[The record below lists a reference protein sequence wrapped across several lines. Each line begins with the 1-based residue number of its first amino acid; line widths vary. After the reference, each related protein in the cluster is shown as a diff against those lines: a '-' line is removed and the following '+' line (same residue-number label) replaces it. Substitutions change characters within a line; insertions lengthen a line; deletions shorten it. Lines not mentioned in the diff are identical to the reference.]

1 MSDDRSME
9 DAVSSPNTEITA
21 LAQQVATARGK
32 LPLQHDTALYDA
44 LSDAEI
50 RAERELAE
58 WIRAQRRKQRR
69 HAVADELAAEQRDRR
84 TGALIRR
91 ADEADARWHRKA
103 LAARRRVSSA
113 DARLAQLY
121 KRAEWSSRALI
132 GVVILGMVWAGVNV
146 QHNLV
151 PSGDMSDP
159 LYWLSFGIEA
169 MISIPIITIMVAATT
184 AARWGRELE
193 RGKVLLFELAL
204 LGTTVALNAGPHLAS
219 GSYGRAAEYAIAPV
233 MVGVVIWLHAWVSA
247 RYALLIEGA
256 SVELPG
262 EASYSPAERV
272 MSMAGVASVPASTSE
287 HGAVQGDS
295 RMRAVERE
303 TVAAARD
310 VAETSVAGS
319 AVDKERAVIGAMQ
332 TSVPESQENSAAQVA
347 TAVGSAMSAADTEV
361 RAAREHPAA
370 QDATVVATALGAVD
384 SDAQASQNA
393 ALGHSAAQATT
404 VAASALSTVDS
415 AAQASRNAALGGS
428 AAQGASVAA
437 TTLGEADSDARAS
450 QDAVLG
456 HSPAKA
462 ATEVET
468 VLSDADPDAQA
479 SWDAARERPAARVD
493 STPSETFAGRGQ
505 LAHGVRRPSTDK
517 IAAPGTLELIHKAAA
532 EHRRNGDHARV
543 NGATPT
549 LRRIPITAAAQATA
563 GEATGTDPV
572 PEATAHAG
580 SVARDRN
587 GDTAAPT
594 ASVVVHN
601 DPQPPAQPEQLT
613 LTADL
618 EQLPSAASGP
628 GSNQPAERE
637 STPSAD
643 RQPSKSEPQQATSAP
658 AAGLQL
664 TDDFAVS
671 RNQQRAETDQAPV
684 AMRASVDEQTAD
696 QVTKSA
702 VAGVARQ
709 QDTTSGANHSPQT
722 DTTPS
727 ANDTRQPD
735 TSSAA
740 SDTRRPNTTP
750 KASDARQQITKS
762 AAGAKQQLAETEAV
776 TPEAESS
783 SQPAP
788 MPIAKKQLTKVAAV
802 AAAPISEQ
810 SPEPIELDDEDEDE
824 DDLTDDYD
832 FDDDTEVRALAR
844 QIAHRSPLRLTLDQ
858 IEEILE
864 LTDQSWSA
872 RSIGAEVGVSGSTVT
887 NIVEF
892 ARKIRQPYAFTG

>member
-121 KRAEWSSRALI
+121 RRAEWSSRALI

-219 GSYGRAAEYAIAPV
+219 GSFGRAAEYAIAPV

-262 EASYSPAERV
+262 EAGYSAAERV
-272 MSMAGVASVPASTSE
+272 MSMAGVSSGAASGPERIAVQDGSMPRAVGRESVGVVHETVAGAVERATDAAAHETGTAANIGAVGHDTVAGAHNGAVERGTVPAA
-287 HGAVQGDS
+287 HGTPTDANNGTVGHDTVAAAHESSAAANESVAVTHDV
-295 RMRAVERE
+295 AVEAEALAAAHGSGAAAHNGAFERE
-303 TVAAARD
+303 TVTVAHGGAVGRETVTVAHAGAVGHGTVSVAND
-310 VAETSVAGS
+310 VAGTSATGQSGVAADKERAAMLAGAAQTSALEPQETSVAQVV
-319 AVDKERAVIGAMQ
+319 APVTTAMDYADSEAS
-332 TSVPESQENSAAQVA
+332 TLRDAAPELAAAQVDS
-347 TAVGSAMSAADTEV
+347 GS
-361 RAAREHPAA
+361 
-370 QDATVVATALGAVD
+370 
-384 SDAQASQNA
+384 
-393 ALGHSAAQATT
+393 
-404 VAASALSTVDS
+404 
-415 AAQASRNAALGGS
+415 
-428 AAQGASVAA
+428 
-437 TTLGEADSDARAS
+437 
-450 QDAVLG
+450 
-456 HSPAKA
+456 
-462 ATEVET
+462 VET
-468 VLSDADPDAQA
+468 L
-479 SWDAARERPAARVD
+479 
-493 STPSETFAGRGQ
+493 AGRGQ
-505 LAHGVRRPSTDK
+505 LTHGLRRPSADK
-517 IAAPGTLELIHKAAA
+517 VTAPGTLELIHKAAA
-532 EHRRNGDHARV
+532 EYRRNGDHARV
-543 NGATPT
+543 NGAVPT
-549 LRRIPITAAAQATA
+549 LRRIPVTAAAQPTA

-594 ASVVVHN
+594 ESVVVHN
-601 DPQPPAQPEQLT
+601 DPQAPVDVPEQLT
-613 LTADL
+613 LTPDL
-618 EQLPSAASGP
+618 SPTSEQLPNTGPAQRRTVREPAPKQQSTKPAAAPRSEPHLTAAATVSTQLDSASVVEQQPSADELSTATDQLTNSVAASIEQRLTTESAASI
-628 GSNQPAERE
+628 ERQVAQ
-637 STPSAD
+637 SAARD
-643 RQPSKSEPQQATSAP
+643 GQQQAT
-658 AAGLQL
+658 
-664 TDDFAVS
+664 
-671 RNQQRAETDQAPV
+671 E
-684 AMRASVDEQTAD
+684 
-696 QVTKSA
+696 
-702 VAGVARQ
+702 
-709 QDTTSGANHSPQT
+709 
-722 DTTPS
+722 
-727 ANDTRQPD
+727 
-735 TSSAA
+735 SAA
-740 SDTRRPNTTP
+740 R
-750 KASDARQQITKS
+750 DA
-762 AAGAKQQLAETEAV
+762 QQLDAPEAV
-776 TPEAESS
+776 TPESESPS
-783 SQPAP
+783 RVEPSTLSTRQP
-788 MPIAKKQLTKVAAV
+788 TKVAAMV
-802 AAAPISEQ
+802 AAPASEQ
-810 SPEPIELDDEDEDE
+810 LPEPVEPDLDDEDA
-824 DDLTDDYD
+824 DDLIDEYD

>member
-69 HAVADELAAEQRDRR
+69 RAVADELAAEQRDRR

-121 KRAEWSSRALI
+121 RRAEWSSRALI

-193 RGKVLLFELAL
+193 RGKVLVFELAL

-219 GSYGRAAEYAIAPV
+219 GSFGRAAEYAIAPV

-262 EASYSPAERV
+262 EAGYSAAERV
-272 MSMAGVASVPASTSE
+272 MSMAGVSSGAASGPE
-287 HGAVQGDS
+287 RIAVQDGSMPRAVGHDTVAATNES
-295 RMRAVERE
+295 VAVAHDIAVEAEALAAAHGTGAAAHNGAVERE
-303 TVAAARD
+303 TVTVAHSGAVGHGTVSVAND
-310 VAETSVAGS
+310 VAGTSATGQSGVAADKERAAMLAGAAQTSALEPQETSVAQVV
-319 AVDKERAVIGAMQ
+319 APVTTAMDYADSEAS
-332 TSVPESQENSAAQVA
+332 TWRDAAPELAAAQVDS
-347 TAVGSAMSAADTEV
+347 GS
-361 RAAREHPAA
+361 
-370 QDATVVATALGAVD
+370 
-384 SDAQASQNA
+384 
-393 ALGHSAAQATT
+393 
-404 VAASALSTVDS
+404 
-415 AAQASRNAALGGS
+415 
-428 AAQGASVAA
+428 
-437 TTLGEADSDARAS
+437 
-450 QDAVLG
+450 
-456 HSPAKA
+456 
-462 ATEVET
+462 VET
-468 VLSDADPDAQA
+468 L
-479 SWDAARERPAARVD
+479 
-493 STPSETFAGRGQ
+493 AGRGQ
-505 LAHGVRRPSTDK
+505 LTHGLRRTSADK
-517 IAAPGTLELIHKAAA
+517 VTAPGTLELIHKAAA
-532 EHRRNGDHARV
+532 EYRRNGDHARV
-543 NGATPT
+543 NGAVPT
-549 LRRIPITAAAQATA
+549 LRRIPVTAAAQATA

-594 ASVVVHN
+594 ESVVVHN
-601 DPQPPAQPEQLT
+601 DPQAPVDVPEQLT
-613 LTADL
+613 LTPDL
-618 EQLPSAASGP
+618 SPTSEQLPNTGPAQRRTVREPAPKQQSTKPAAASRP
-628 GSNQPAERE
+628 EPQLTAATTVSPQLDSASVAEQ
-637 STPSAD
+637 PSAD
-643 RQPSKSEPQQATSAP
+643 QRSSTTAPVTKSTAASIEQPQATESTTRVAQQHDTESAARDTQQQAT
-658 AAGLQL
+658 
-664 TDDFAVS
+664 
-671 RNQQRAETDQAPV
+671 E
-684 AMRASVDEQTAD
+684 
-696 QVTKSA
+696 
-702 VAGVARQ
+702 
-709 QDTTSGANHSPQT
+709 
-722 DTTPS
+722 
-727 ANDTRQPD
+727 
-735 TSSAA
+735 SAA
-740 SDTRRPNTTP
+740 HN
-750 KASDARQQITKS
+750 AE
-762 AAGAKQQLAETEAV
+762 QLAEPEAV
-776 TPEAESS
+776 TPEAESPS
-783 SQPAP
+783 RGETNALSTRRP
-788 MPIAKKQLTKVAAV
+788 TKVAAV
-802 AAAPISEQ
+802 VAAPASEQ
-810 SPEPIELDDEDEDE
+810 FSEPVEPDLHDE
-824 DDLTDDYD
+824 DDLIDEYD

>member
-121 KRAEWSSRALI
+121 RRAEWSSRALI

-287 HGAVQGDS
+287 QVAVQGDS

-303 TVAAARD
+303 NVAAARD

-332 TSVPESQENSAAQVA
+332 TSASESQENSAAWVA
-347 TAVGSAMSAADTEV
+347 AALGTAMNAADSEV
-361 RAAREHPAA
+361 RASQDAAREHHAHA
-370 QDATVVATALGAVD
+370 ATVAATALGE
-384 SDAQASQNA
+384 
-393 ALGHSAAQATT
+393 G
-404 VAASALSTVDS
+404 DS
-415 AAQASRNAALGGS
+415 AAQASQDAALGGS
-428 AAQGASVAA
+428 AAQATTVAA

-450 QDAVLG
+450 QNAALG
-456 HSPAKA
+456 HSAAQA

-468 VLSDADPDAQA
+468 VLIDADPDAQI
-479 SWDAARERPAARVD
+479 SRDAARERPAARVD
-493 STPSETFAGRGQ
+493 STPIETFAGRGQ
-505 LAHGVRRPSTDK
+505 LTHGVHRPSTDK

-549 LRRIPITAAAQATA
+549 LRRIPVTAAAQATA

-594 ASVVVHN
+594 ASVVHN
-601 DPQPPAQPEQLT
+601 DPQPPAEPEQLT

-618 EQLPSAASGP
+618 EQQPSTGSGR
-628 GSNQPAERE
+628 GTNQQLAERE
-637 STPSAD
+637 STTAVD
-643 RQPSKSEPQQATSAP
+643 RQPSKSEPRQSASAP
-658 AAGLQL
+658 AAERKPTEDL
-664 TDDFAVS
+664 TVAK
-671 RNQQRAETDQAPV
+671 NQRRAMTDPAPV
-684 AMRASVDEQTAD
+684 AVQDSADEQTAD
-696 QVTKSA
+696 QATKSA
-702 VAGVARQ
+702 VASV
-709 QDTTSGANHSPQT
+709 
-722 DTTPS
+722 
-727 ANDTRQPD
+727 
-735 TSSAA
+735 
-740 SDTRRPNTTP
+740 
-750 KASDARQQITKS
+750 ARQQITKA
-762 AAGAKQQLAETEAV
+762 AAGGNQQLAEPESV
-776 TPEAESS
+776 TSDAESS

-788 MPIAKKQLTKVAAV
+788 SAIAEKQLTKAAVV
-802 AAAPISEQ
+802 AAAPISAQ
-810 SPEPIELDDEDEDE
+810 SPELIELDDEDQDE
-824 DDLTDDYD
+824 DDRTDDYD

>member
-121 KRAEWSSRALI
+121 RRAEWSSRALI

-272 MSMAGVASVPASTSE
+272 MSMAGVGSVPASTLE

-295 RMRAVERE
+295 RTQAVERE
-303 TVAAARD
+303 TVTAARD
-310 VAETSVAGS
+310 VAETSMARPD
-319 AVDKERAVIGAMQ
+319 VDKERASGAMQ

-384 SDAQASQNA
+384 SDAQASQDA
-393 ALGHSAAQATT
+393 ALGGSAAQATT
-404 VAASALSTVDS
+404 VAATTMGAVDSDAQASQNAALDHSAPQATTVAASALGAVGS
-415 AAQASRNAALGGS
+415 AAQASQDAALGGS
-428 AAQGASVAA
+428 AAQ
-437 TTLGEADSDARAS
+437 
-450 QDAVLG
+450 
-456 HSPAKA
+456 A

-468 VLSDADPDAQA
+468 VLGDADSGAQA
-479 SWDAARERPAARVD
+479 SRDAAARVD
-493 STPSETFAGRGQ
+493 STPIETLAGRGQ
-505 LAHGVRRPSTDK
+505 LTHGGRRPSTDK

-549 LRRIPITAAAQATA
+549 LRRIPVTTAAQATA

-628 GSNQPAERE
+628 GSNQQPAERE

-643 RQPSKSEPQQATSAP
+643 RHRSKSEPQQATSAP
-658 AAGLQL
+658 AAGRQL

-702 VAGVARQ
+702 VAGVAQQ

-727 ANDTRQPD
+727 ANDTRQ
-735 TSSAA
+735 
-740 SDTRRPNTTP
+740 
-750 KASDARQQITKS
+750 QITKS
-762 AAGAKQQLAETEAV
+762 AASAKQQLAETEAV

-788 MPIAKKQLTKVAAV
+788 RPIAEKQLTKVAAV

-810 SPEPIELDDEDEDE
+810 SPEPIELDDEDQHE

>member
-121 KRAEWSSRALI
+121 RRAEWSSRALI

-219 GSYGRAAEYAIAPV
+219 GSFGRAAEYAIAPV

-262 EASYSPAERV
+262 EAGYSAAERV
-272 MSMAGVASVPASTSE
+272 MSMAGVSSGAASAPE
-287 HGAVQGDS
+287 RIAVQDGSMPRAVGHDTVAATNES
-295 RMRAVERE
+295 VAVAHDIAVEAEALAAAHGTGAAAHNGAVERE
-303 TVAAARD
+303 TVTVAHSGAVGHGTVSFAND
-310 VAETSVAGS
+310 VAGTSATGQSGVAADKERAAMLAGAAQTSALEPQETSVAQVV
-319 AVDKERAVIGAMQ
+319 APVTTAMDYADSEAS
-332 TSVPESQENSAAQVA
+332 TLRDAAPELTAAQV
-347 TAVGSAMSAADTEV
+347 
-361 RAAREHPAA
+361 
-370 QDATVVATALGAVD
+370 
-384 SDAQASQNA
+384 
-393 ALGHSAAQATT
+393 
-404 VAASALSTVDS
+404 DS
-415 AAQASRNAALGGS
+415 AS
-428 AAQGASVAA
+428 
-437 TTLGEADSDARAS
+437 
-450 QDAVLG
+450 
-456 HSPAKA
+456 
-462 ATEVET
+462 VET
-468 VLSDADPDAQA
+468 L
-479 SWDAARERPAARVD
+479 
-493 STPSETFAGRGQ
+493 AGRGQ
-505 LAHGVRRPSTDK
+505 LTHGLRRPSADK
-517 IAAPGTLELIHKAAA
+517 VTAPGTLELIHKAAA
-532 EHRRNGDHARV
+532 EYRRNGDHARV
-543 NGATPT
+543 NGAVPT
-549 LRRIPITAAAQATA
+549 LRRIPVTAAAQPTA

-594 ASVVVHN
+594 ESVVVHN
-601 DPQPPAQPEQLT
+601 DPQAPVDVPEQLT
-613 LTADL
+613 LTPDL
-618 EQLPSAASGP
+618 SPTSEQLPNTGPAQRRTVREPAPKQQSTKPAAAPGPEPQLTAATTVSPQLDSASV
-628 GSNQPAERE
+628 AEQ
-637 STPSAD
+637 PSAD
-643 RQPSKSEPQQATSAP
+643 QRSSTTAPVTKSTAASIEQPQATESTTRVAQQHDTESAARDAQQQAT
-658 AAGLQL
+658 
-664 TDDFAVS
+664 
-671 RNQQRAETDQAPV
+671 E
-684 AMRASVDEQTAD
+684 
-696 QVTKSA
+696 
-702 VAGVARQ
+702 
-709 QDTTSGANHSPQT
+709 
-722 DTTPS
+722 
-727 ANDTRQPD
+727 
-735 TSSAA
+735 SAA
-740 SDTRRPNTTP
+740 HN
-750 KASDARQQITKS
+750 A
-762 AAGAKQQLAETEAV
+762 QQLAEPEAV
-776 TPEAESS
+776 TPEAESPS
-783 SQPAP
+783 RGETNALSTRRP
-788 MPIAKKQLTKVAAV
+788 TKVAAV
-802 AAAPISEQ
+802 VAAPASEQ
-810 SPEPIELDDEDEDE
+810 FSEPVEPDLHDE
-824 DDLTDDYD
+824 DDLIDEYD
-832 FDDDTEVRALAR
+832 FDNDTEVRALAR

>member
-44 LSDAEI
+44 LSDSEI

-58 WIRAQRRKQRR
+58 WVRAQRRKQRR
-69 HAVADELAAEQRDRR
+69 HAVADELAAEKRDRR

-91 ADEADARWHRKA
+91 ADEADAHWHRKA

-121 KRAEWSSRALI
+121 RRAEWSSRALI
-132 GVVILGMVWAGVNV
+132 GVVVLGMVWAGVNV

-219 GSYGRAAEYAIAPV
+219 GSFGRAAEYAIAPV

-262 EASYSPAERV
+262 DASYSPAERV
-272 MSMAGVASVPASTSE
+272 MSMPDVTGAEIAAGRVSVAGMGASSSPSVGTTVQPAVPTSSMEQLETHIDSTPTAATGSGNAVAAPDIAATSATGQVAAGQVVTPHDEALAHDDAQARRPSGPQHSHIPALPDTVTRAGEFEQLDRTTSASAPAVHGAADVTATTHTTVTAAPDSTSAEASSATMAPEPDATSPAPVAMSTSMSVPGVDSDVRAVASTSQDDAPE
-287 HGAVQGDS
+287 
-295 RMRAVERE
+295 
-303 TVAAARD
+303 
-310 VAETSVAGS
+310 
-319 AVDKERAVIGAMQ
+319 Q
-332 TSVPESQENSAAQVA
+332 T
-347 TAVGSAMSAADTEV
+347 
-361 RAAREHPAA
+361 
-370 QDATVVATALGAVD
+370 
-384 SDAQASQNA
+384 
-393 ALGHSAAQATT
+393 
-404 VAASALSTVDS
+404 
-415 AAQASRNAALGGS
+415 AAQASTES
-428 AAQGASVAA
+428 A
-437 TTLGEADSDARAS
+437 
-450 QDAVLG
+450 
-456 HSPAKA
+456 
-462 ATEVET
+462 T
-468 VLSDADPDAQA
+468 V
-479 SWDAARERPAARVD
+479 
-493 STPSETFAGRGQ
+493 TGRDR
-505 LAHGVRRPSTDK
+505 LTHGTRRPSTDK
-517 IAAPGTLELIHKAAA
+517 LAAPGTLELIHKAAA

-543 NGATPT
+543 NGAAPT
-549 LRRIPITAAAQATA
+549 LRRIPVTAAAQATA

-580 SVARDRN
+580 TVARDRN

-594 ASVVVHN
+594 ESVVVHN
-601 DPQPPAQPEQLT
+601 DPQAPVDEPEQLT
-613 LTADL
+613 LTPDL
-618 EQLPSAASGP
+618 SPASEQLASTGSAQARTVRE
-628 GSNQPAERE
+628 PA
-637 STPSAD
+637 PK
-643 RQPSKSEPQQATSAP
+643 RQPSKPAPEQQSTKPASAP
-658 AAGLQL
+658 ATKPPL
-664 TDDFAVS
+664 TEAATDATSVAEQQASADERSTTAEQVTKPAAAS
-671 RNQQRAETDQAPV
+671 VAQQRATE
-684 AMRASVDEQTAD
+684 
-696 QVTKSA
+696 
-702 VAGVARQ
+702 
-709 QDTTSGANHSPQT
+709 
-722 DTTPS
+722 
-727 ANDTRQPD
+727 
-735 TSSAA
+735 SAA
-740 SDTRRPNTTP
+740 SDARP
-750 KASDARQQITKS
+750 
-762 AAGAKQQLAETEAV
+762 LAEPESI
-776 TPEAESS
+776 TPDAESPS
-783 SQPAP
+783 RPEPSALSKRQP
-788 MPIAKKQLTKVAAV
+788 TKVAAV
-802 AAAPISEQ
+802 AAAPASEQ
-810 SPEPIELDDEDEDE
+810 SPEPVAPDLDDE